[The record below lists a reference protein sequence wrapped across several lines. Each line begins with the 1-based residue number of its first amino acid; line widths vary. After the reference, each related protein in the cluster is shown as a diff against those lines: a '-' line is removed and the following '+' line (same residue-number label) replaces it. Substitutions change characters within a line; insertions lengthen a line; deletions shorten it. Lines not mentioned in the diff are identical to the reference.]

1 MYQVKVA
8 EEAAKFIRKQD
19 KRVQRQIINNIRALA
34 ENARPQGCKK
44 LQAYKELYR
53 IRSGNYRIVYTIR
66 EKMLLV
72 FIVRVAHRKDICR
85 HLGK

>member
-19 KRVQRQIINNIRALA
+19 KRIQRQIINNIRGLVQ
-34 ENARPQGCKK
+34 NPRPQGCKK
-44 LQAYKELYR
+44 LQGYKELYR
-53 IRSGNYRIVYTIR
+53 ISSGHYRIVYTIR

-72 FIVRVAHRKDICR
+72 FVVRVAHRKNIYR

>member
-8 EEAAKFIRKQD
+8 EKAAKFIRKQD
-19 KRVQRQIINNIRALA
+19 KRIQRQIINNIRALA
-34 ENARPQGCKK
+34 QNPRLQGCKK
-44 LQAYKELYR
+44 LQGYKELYR

-72 FIVRVAHRKDICR
+72 FVVRVAHRKDIYR